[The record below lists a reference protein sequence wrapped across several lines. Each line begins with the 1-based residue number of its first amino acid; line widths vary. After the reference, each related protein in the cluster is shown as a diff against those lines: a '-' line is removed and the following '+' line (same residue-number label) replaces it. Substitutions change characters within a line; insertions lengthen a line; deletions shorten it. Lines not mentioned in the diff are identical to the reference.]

1 MKHFLFA
8 LSLFMTFNSFAN
20 NSQVENVKAAY
31 FASSELLSTL
41 QAIEDHFQMKCDN
54 ARVSVAFWNA
64 KFPKRATW
72 KGLCHNE
79 TSNFYVRI
87 KSSFKNDGNSFSF
100 KKKWIKITN
109 IFTLP
114 SDELDL
120 ISVDPFVNAYSR
132 SETVK
137 SFKRFTEDHYLV
149 TCRPGKAKRGNGL
162 NAAKFKYKTKC
173 KSEKSKV
180 KLAVKS
186 KVEVISDT
194 SFRFNLKS
202 AKILFE

>member
-1 MKHFLFA
+1 MKYFLFA
-8 LSLFMTFNSFAN
+8 LSLFVTFNTFAK
-20 NSQVENVKAAY
+20 NSQVDNVKAAY
-31 FASSELLSTL
+31 FASSELVSTL

-87 KSSFKNDGNSFSF
+87 KSSFKNEGNSYSF

-114 SDELDL
+114 SEADDL
-120 ISVDPFVNAYSR
+120 ISVDPFVNAYTR

-137 SFKRFTEDHYLV
+137 SFKRFTEDQYLV
-149 TCRPGKAKRGNGL
+149 ICRSGKAKRGSGL
-162 NAAKFKYKTKC
+162 NAAKFKYKTEC
-173 KSEKSKV
+173 KSETREV
-180 KLAVKS
+180 EVAVKS
-186 KVEVISDT
+186 KVELISDT